1 MFYRFVAEV
10 PLRWADVDSAGVVNN
25 AVFLSLM
32 EQARFL
38 YFQHLGVLT
47 DVRVPFLLA
56 EANVKFER
64 PGRMGVR
71 LEVAAATIKLG
82 DTSFEMRYE
91 VRGGELVLATGKA
104 VLVFVDE
111 ALRPRRIP
119 DDVRDAIVQFEEM

>member
-1 MFYRFVAEV
+1 
-10 PLRWADVDSAGVVNN
+10 
-25 AVFLSLM
+25 
-32 EQARFL
+32 
-38 YFQHLGVLT
+38 
-47 DVRVPFLLA
+47 
-56 EANVKFER
+56 
-64 PGRMGVR
+64 MGVR

-119 DDVRDAIVQFEEM
+119 DDVRDAIVQFEEMKSGA